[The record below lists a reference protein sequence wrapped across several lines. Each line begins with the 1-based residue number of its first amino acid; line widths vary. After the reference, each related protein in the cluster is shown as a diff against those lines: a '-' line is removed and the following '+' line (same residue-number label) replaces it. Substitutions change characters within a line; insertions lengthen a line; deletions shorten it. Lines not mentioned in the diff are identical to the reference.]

1 MILLNYIWLN
11 GIKSTSFQG
20 LLIQEL
26 PPISKPQIR
35 TNIETID
42 GRDGDIITRLGY
54 AAYDK
59 VLSIGLKSDA
69 YINEIIGYFANQS
82 SGEVIFSNEPDIYY
96 RYEILKEID
105 FQRLI
110 RFKQASVTFHVQPFK
125 YSNAEGNTELYISTG
140 EIVPVVNSGNIYS
153 KPTITIRGYGN
164 CSVILNG
171 NTIFEIAFS
180 TSAPEE
186 ITIDTEA
193 MEAYSGS
200 VLKNRAVTGD
210 YSKFIFNV
218 GKNYLRFTGVV
229 SEVFIKNYSRW
240 I

>member
-1 MILLNYIWLN
+1 MNYIRLN
-11 GIKSTSFQG
+11 GIKSTEFQG

-26 PPISKPQIR
+26 PPITKPEVR
-35 TNIETID
+35 TNTEVID

-59 VLSIGLKSDA
+59 VLTIGLKSNAD
-69 YINEIIGYFANQS
+69 INDIIGYFANES
-82 SGEVIFSNEPDIYY
+82 SGEVEFSNEPDIYY
-96 RYEILKEID
+96 RYDILSAID
-105 FQRLI
+105 FERLV
-110 RFKQASVTFHVQPFK
+110 RFKQATVTFHVQPFK
-125 YSNAEGNTELYISTG
+125 YSLAEGNTDLYVSSG
-140 EIVPVVNSGNIYS
+140 EIIPVVNSGNIYS
-153 KPTITIRGYGN
+153 KPILTIRGYGN
-164 CSVILNG
+164 CTVILNG
-171 NTIFEIAFS
+171 NTAFEIAFS
-180 TSAPEE
+180 TTAPEE

-218 GKNYLRFTGVV
+218 GKNYLRFTGAV
-229 SEVFIKNYSRW
+229 SKVFIKNYSRW